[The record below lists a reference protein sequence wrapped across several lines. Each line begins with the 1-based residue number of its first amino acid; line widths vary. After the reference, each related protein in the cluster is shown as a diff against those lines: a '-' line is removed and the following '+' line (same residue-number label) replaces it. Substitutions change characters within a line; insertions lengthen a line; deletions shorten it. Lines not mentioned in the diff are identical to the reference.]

1 MVAGYAEDDTALMN
15 NNRKLAIVSGLVVV
29 VSIAVLAIAALVNDP
44 VVLDPDRPEGAVQ
57 QYVQAVADE
66 DWATARSFFTPELA
80 DRCTLADVSQSRV
93 DNVSRVSIDDVSRAE
108 GRAVV
113 SVVITYT
120 SADDPLST
128 STWDDRVTF
137 VLVDSGGW
145 AFEEVSWPYFPCE
158 RFDS

>member
-1 MVAGYAEDDTALMN
+1 MVPGCIVDDTELMN
-15 NNRKLAIVSGLVVV
+15 HNRKLAIVSGIVVV
-29 VSIAVLAIAALVNDP
+29 ASIVVLAIAALMNDP
-44 VVLDPDRPEGAVQ
+44 AVLDPDSPEGVVQ

-66 DWATARSFFTPELA
+66 DWPAARSFFMPELA
-80 DRCTLADVSQSRV
+80 DRCTIADLAQSRV
-93 DNVSRVSIDDVSRAE
+93 DNVSRVSIDDVSRAD
-108 GRAVV
+108 GQAVV
-113 SVVITYT
+113 SVVITYS